1 MRAALRDDLSREPVF
16 WWALLL
22 AGGAGL
28 TLMPVAFVAVLLAS
42 LLVGVPLW

>member
-1 MRAALRDDLSREPVF
+1 MRDAIRDDLAREPVF

-28 TLMPVAFVAVLLAS
+28 TLMPVAFVAVLLAC
-42 LLVGVPLW
+42 VVTGVQPW